1 MCGFVNN
8 STESPEVISVEPSRS
23 YTATTTRSWDFL
35 GLGSQMPGDLLRE
48 GRHGEDI
55 IIGVVDSGPYPIFS
69 YFTKVIDVT
78 SFRIKKLVFMLYALA
93 LVQVSGRSRGASA
106 TKGSGRCRRG
116 GRGRARAANPSPPRP
131 ATGQQTRVCT
141 HAALGVF
148 GSKSYLAFKAH
159 FPNHWSPITSLAMVD
174 STAQIIIFWV

>member
-106 TKGSGRCRRG
+106 IKGTGRCRPDG
-116 GRGRARAANPSPPRP
+116 EACAKSVRAGTSTTAAARS
-131 ATGQQTRVCT
+131 
-141 HAALGVF
+141 
-148 GSKSYLAFKAH
+148 SAH
-159 FPNHWSPITSLAMVD
+159 G
-174 STAQIIIFWV
+174 STAPD